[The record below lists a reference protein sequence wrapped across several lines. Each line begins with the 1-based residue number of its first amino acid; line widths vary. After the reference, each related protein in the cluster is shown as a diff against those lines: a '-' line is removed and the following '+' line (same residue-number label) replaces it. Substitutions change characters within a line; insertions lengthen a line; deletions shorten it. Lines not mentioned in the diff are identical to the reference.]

1 MSTEIPLS
9 RELILVRHA
18 PVAEP
23 GRLFGRT
30 DVAARVDPAAVL
42 ALREALPRPARL
54 ISSPARR
61 CRETAAAIWPD
72 LSPETDARLWEQ
84 DFGDHD
90 GLPFAEIPDIGPL
103 SGPDLACWVP
113 PGGESFA
120 DVCARTAPALAEHGA
135 AACDAGPVV
144 LVVHA
149 GVIRSALSQVTG
161 VIHAGLAFEVANL
174 SITRLRCGVKGPL
187 SVMAVNHA

>member
-1 MSTEIPLS
+1 MSTEIPPS
-9 RELILVRHA
+9 GELILVRHA

-103 SGPDLACWVP
+103 RP
-113 PGGESFA
+113 
-120 DVCARTAPALAEHGA
+120 R
-135 AACDAGPVV
+135 
-144 LVVHA
+144 
-149 GVIRSALSQVTG
+149 
-161 VIHAGLAFEVANL
+161 N
-174 SITRLRCGVKGPL
+174 
-187 SVMAVNHA
+187 